1 MNTSKFDPED
11 PRLTA
16 YALGEMDAAE
26 RAEFEQWLQLQPEA
40 QKAVEEIRATAALL
54 GTALA
59 DEPELASAGEIT
71 NAAQKPLAAAAIIPG
86 KDWRVLDG
94 GPAPAQPV
102 DEYRKKHS
110 KLLSFPAL
118 YYMTASLAAACF
130 AVIFFTSAEY
140 RAKEQ
145 KRYIEMNEA
154 MASGMR
160 DASAKRETA
169 AREAEAVAQTRVQRR
184 EPAVVF
190 ALPPVADPLP
200 AATAAS
206 APAPAAVPPIFP
218 PAPDG
223 STRVTAPQLAAA
235 ASTPS
240 PSDRDDKLL
249 LHQFAVTA
257 ATAKPAAA
265 ARIAGESHYGTTLAA
280 TGDATWRVGA
290 PPAPPPPVVREQRYI
305 STRAPLPQTE
315 PASTESYAHTAENPF
330 LTVAQNPL
338 STFSVDVDTASYAN
352 VRRFLRGK
360 RLPPSAAV
368 RIEELVN
375 YFPYRYAPP
384 SDSAPFAAHMEVAS
398 APWAPDHRLVRI
410 GLKGRE
416 VSDAARPAAN
426 LVFLFDVSGSMNQ
439 PNKLPLVQQSLR
451 MLVEKLRADDRVAI
465 VVYAGA
471 SGMALPSTPVREKAK
486 ILGAIDA
493 LRADGSTNGA
503 AGIQL
508 AYDIAK
514 ANFISGGV
522 NRVVLATD
530 GDFNVG
536 VSSEGELTALI
547 EEKAKSHVF
556 LSVLGFGMGNYKD
569 STLEQL
575 ADKGNGNYAYIDTLA
590 EAKKTLVEQAGSTLV
605 TIAKDVKL
613 QVEFNPAIAQAYR
626 LIGYENR
633 MLRKEDFNNDKID
646 AGEIGAGHTVTA
658 LYEVIPVGVPLPDA
672 NSVDALKYQ
681 KTVETRPTADVLAS
695 RELLTLKVRYKEP
708 TGDVS
713 AKLEFPLRD
722 TGKAFADASADFK
735 FAAAVA
741 SFGMTLK
748 NSPFRGEVKFTE
760 IAQWAR
766 EGTSDD
772 AGGYRAEFV
781 ELVNEAA
788 TLMEN

>member
-1 MNTSKFDPED
+1 MNISKFDPED

-26 RAEFEQWLQLQPEA
+26 RAEFEQWLRLQPDA
-40 QKAVEEIRATAALL
+40 QNAVEEIRATAALL

-59 DEPELASAGEIT
+59 DEPELASTVERPVAT
-71 NAAQKPLAAAAIIPG
+71 TPLEAAAIIPG

-94 GPAPAQPV
+94 GPASAPAQPV
-102 DEYRKKHS
+102 DEYRQKRS

-130 AVIFFTSAEY
+130 AVMFFTSAEY
-140 RAKEQ
+140 QAKEQ

-154 MASGMR
+154 MADSMR
-160 DASAKRETA
+160 AKAASAQADEARRDEIVKR
-169 AREAEAVAQTRVQRR
+169 AESDAKRR
-184 EPAVVF
+184 QEFSVTL
-190 ALPPVADPLP
+190 ALPSAPPP
-200 AATAAS
+200 PPTEWAAS
-206 APAPAAVPPIFP
+206 APVPAAQEAMAKLEQFKVAPAPAGA
-218 PAPDG
+218 PAPAF
-223 STRVTAPQLAAA
+223 SSEQ
-235 ASTPS
+235 S
-240 PSDRDDKLL
+240 
-249 LHQFAVTA
+249 
-257 ATAKPAAA
+257 
-265 ARIAGESHYGTTLAA
+265 YGYTDSNATLAA
-280 TGDATWRVGA
+280 
-290 PPAPPPPVVREQRYI
+290 
-305 STRAPLPQTE
+305 RAPRMRSFLGQTAKAPSRSAVNIPQTE
-315 PASTESYAHTAENPF
+315 PANTESYAHTPENPF

-360 RLPPSAAV
+360 RLPPPAAV

-384 SDSAPFAAHMEVAS
+384 SDGAPFAAHMEVAS
-398 APWAPDHRLVRI
+398 APWAPEHRLVRI

-416 VSDAARPAAN
+416 VSDAARPRAN
-426 LVFLFDVSGSMNQ
+426 LVFLLDVSGSMNQ

-451 MLVEKLRADDRVAI
+451 MLVEKLRVDDRVAI

-471 SGMALPSTPVREKAK
+471 SGMALPSTPVREKAT

-514 ANFISGGV
+514 ANFVSGGV

-547 EEKAKSHVF
+547 EEKAKSNVF

-569 STLEQL
+569 STLEKL

-590 EAKKTLVEQAGSTLV
+590 EAKKTLVEQAGGTLV

-613 QVEFNPAIAQAYR
+613 QVEFNPAVAQAYR

-658 LYEVIPVGVPLPDA
+658 LYEVIPVGVAMPEA

-713 AKLEFPLRD
+713 SKLEFPLRD
-722 TGKAFADASADFK
+722 TGKEFADASADFK

-748 NSPFRGEVKFTE
+748 NSPFRGEMKLTE

-781 ELVNEAA
+781 ELVGEAA
-788 TLMEN
+788 TLMAN

>member
-1 MNTSKFDPED
+1 MNISKFDPED

-16 YALGEMDAAE
+16 YALGEMDPAE
-26 RAEFEQWLQLQPEA
+26 RAEFEQWLRLQPEA

-59 DEPELASAGEIT
+59 DEPEFASAGEIT
-71 NAAQKPLAAAAIIPG
+71 NAAQKPLAAAAIIAG

-94 GPAPAQPV
+94 GPASTSAPAV
-102 DEYRKKHS
+102 DEYRKKRN

-130 AVIFFTSAEY
+130 AVMFFTSAEY
-140 RAKEQ
+140 QAKEQ

-154 MASGMR
+154 MASGLR
-160 DASAKRETA
+160 AKAASAQAEEARRDEIVKR
-169 AREAEAVAQTRVQRR
+169 AENDAKRR
-184 EPAVVF
+184 QEFSVTL
-190 ALPPVADPLP
+190 ALPSAPPPPLEVAASQVP
-200 AATAAS
+200 AAQDAILKLDSFQVAPAPAS
-206 APAPAAVPPIFP
+206 APAVAGA
-218 PAPDG
+218 PAPVPAFAQTYG
-223 STRVTAPQLAAA
+223 YSGPNVTGVA
-235 ASTPS
+235 
-240 PSDRDDKLL
+240 
-249 LHQFAVTA
+249 
-257 ATAKPAAA
+257 
-265 ARIAGESHYGTTLAA
+265 
-280 TGDATWRVGA
+280 
-290 PPAPPPPVVREQRYI
+290 
-305 STRAPLPQTE
+305 RAPRMRSSLGQTLSASAVNLPQTE
-315 PASTESYAHTAENPF
+315 PANTEGYARTPENPF
-330 LTVAQNPL
+330 LTVTQNPL

-360 RLPPSAAV
+360 RLPPPAAV

-384 SDSAPFAAHMEVAS
+384 AGGAPFAAHMEVAS

-416 VSDAARPAAN
+416 VSDAARPSAN
-426 LVFLFDVSGSMNQ
+426 LVFLLDVSGSMNQ

-514 ANFISGGV
+514 ANFISSGV

-556 LSVLGFGMGNYKD
+556 LSVLGFGMGNLKD

-590 EAKKTLVEQAGSTLV
+590 EVKKTLVEQAGGTLV

-613 QVEFNPAIAQAYR
+613 QVEFNPAVAQAYR

-633 MLRKEDFNNDKID
+633 LMRKEDFNNDKID

-658 LYEVIPVGVPLPDA
+658 LYEVIPVGVPLPEA

-681 KTVETRPTADVLAS
+681 KTDDRAARTAAS
-695 RELLTLKVRYKEP
+695 TSGELLTLKVRYKEP

-713 AKLEFPLRD
+713 SKLEFPLRD
-722 TGKAFADASADFK
+722 TGKEFADASADFK

-748 NSPFRGEVKFTE
+748 NSPFRGEVKLPE
-760 IAQWAR
+760 IAHWAR

-772 AGGYRAEFV
+772 PGGYRAEFV